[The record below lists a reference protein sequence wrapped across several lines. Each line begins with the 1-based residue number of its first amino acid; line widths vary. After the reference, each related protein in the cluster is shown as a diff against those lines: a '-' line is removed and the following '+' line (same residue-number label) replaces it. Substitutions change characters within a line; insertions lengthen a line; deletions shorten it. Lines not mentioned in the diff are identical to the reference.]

1 MAYSILS
8 SEVFD
13 AWLTNLKDVK
23 AKATVVRR
31 VQQTAL
37 GNFGD
42 HKRLSEFLYEMR
54 IHLSPGWRIYYTI
67 EDNTIVFLLSGGSK
81 KNQSRDIAQAEL
93 AIKERQNNGIHTI

>member
-1 MAYSILS
+1 MVYSIQG
-8 SEVFD
+8 SEIFD
-13 AWLTNLKDVK
+13 AWLTTLKDVK

-31 VQQTAL
+31 IQQAAL

-54 IHLSPGWRIYYTI
+54 IHISPGWRIYYTI
-67 EDNTIVFLLSGGSK
+67 ENNTVVFLLSGGSK
-81 KNQSRDIAQAEL
+81 KDQSRDIAQAEL